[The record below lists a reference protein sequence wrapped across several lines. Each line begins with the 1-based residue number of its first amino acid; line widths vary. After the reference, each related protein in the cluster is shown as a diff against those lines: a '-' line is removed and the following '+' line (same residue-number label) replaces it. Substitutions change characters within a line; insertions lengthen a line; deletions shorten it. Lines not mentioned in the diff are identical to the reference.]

1 MKNLLPLI
9 AALALSM
16 AAATGASAAPPT
28 PEQEAEFYKTC
39 VKISENET
47 LCKCK
52 VEAARKL
59 IDSDFMAVVIA
70 SMEGKSLADKYYD
83 AYNEY
88 IGRSNEICK
97 PEY

>member
-1 MKNLLPLI
+1 MKKLLAL
-9 AALALSM
+9 AALAMLS
-16 AAATGASAAPPT
+16 APVQAAPPT
-28 PEQEAEFYKTC
+28 ADQEAEFYRVC
-39 VKISENET
+39 FKISENET

-59 IDSDFMAVVIA
+59 IDSDFMAIVIA
-70 SMEGKSLADKYYD
+70 SMEGKTPDAKYYD

-88 IGRSNEICK
+88 VGRSNQICK